1 MSKETLQKQNHN
13 MGSVSFMEKFLFFD
27 QVFVINTHVQKKK
40 KNQILSRQNSSN
52 SNVHS
57 TTSSFNNI

>member
-13 MGSVSFMEKFLFFD
+13 MGSGSFMEKFLFFD

-40 KNQILSRQNSSN
+40 KSN
-52 SNVHS
+52 FES
-57 TTSSFNNI
+57 TELIKL